1 MPKVKATSKKP
12 APAPYPVA
20 SKARKSTKPSK
31 HPAVEK
37 RPRNFGIGQNIQPRR
52 DVTRFVRWPEYV
64 RLQRQR
70 RILKMRLKVPPAINQ
85 FTKVVDRNTAVQL
98 FKLVNKYRPETRTE
112 KKQRLYAAAQ
122 AKADGA
128 EPAEQ
133 SKPVVVKYGIN
144 HITAL
149 VEQKKAQ
156 LVLIADDVDP
166 IELVLWLP
174 ALCRK
179 MGVPYCIV
187 KGKSRLGTVV
197 HKKTATALAFTEVR
211 PEDKQ
216 ALANLVSALK
226 ENFNEKFEDH
236 RRQWGG
242 GVMGL
247 KSQAVMAARE
257 KAAAKEVIGQK
268 A

>member
-1 MPKVKATSKKP
+1 
-12 APAPYPVA
+12 
-20 SKARKSTKPSK
+20 
-31 HPAVEK
+31 
-37 RPRNFGIGQNIQPRR
+37 
-52 DVTRFVRWPEYV
+52 
-64 RLQRQR
+64 
-70 RILKMRLKVPPAINQ
+70 MRLKVPPAINQ
-85 FTKVVDRNTAVQL
+85 FSKVIDRNTAVQL

-122 AKADGA
+122 AKADGS
-128 EPAEQ
+128 EPVEQ
-133 SKPVVVKYGIN
+133 PKPVVVKYGIN

-187 KGKSRLGTVV
+187 KGKARLGTVV
-197 HKKTATALAFTEVR
+197 HKKTATALAFAEVR

-216 ALANLVSALK
+216 TLANLVSALK
-226 ENFNEKFEDH
+226 ENFNDKFEEH

-257 KAAAKEVIGQK
+257 KATAKEVVAQK

>member
-1 MPKVKATSKKP
+1 MPKVKASSKKP

-20 SKARKSTKPSK
+20 SKARKPAKTAK

-37 RPRNFGIGQNIQPRR
+37 RPRNFGIGQDIQPKR

-70 RILKMRLKVPPAINQ
+70 RILRLRLKVPPAINQ

-98 FKLVNKYRPETRTE
+98 FKLVNKYRPETKTE

-122 AKADGA
+122 AKASGS
-128 EPAEQ
+128 EPAEHK
-133 SKPVVVKYGIN
+133 KPVVIKYGIN
-144 HITAL
+144 HITGL

-156 LVLIADDVDP
+156 LVIIADDVDP
-166 IELVLWLP
+166 IELVVWLP

-187 KGKSRLGTVV
+187 KGKARLGTVV
-197 HKKTATALAFTEVR
+197 HKKTATALAFTDAR

-216 ALANLVSALK
+216 TLANLVTSIK
-226 ENFNEKFEDH
+226 ENYNDKFEDH

-247 KSQAVMAARE
+247 KSQAVMAKRE
-257 KAAAKEVIGQK
+257 TALAKETVGQK